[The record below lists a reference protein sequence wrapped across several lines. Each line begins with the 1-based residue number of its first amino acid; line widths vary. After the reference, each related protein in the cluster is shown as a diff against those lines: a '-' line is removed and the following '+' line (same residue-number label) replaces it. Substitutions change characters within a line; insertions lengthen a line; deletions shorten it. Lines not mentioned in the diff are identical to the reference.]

1 MSYKE
6 FLNNIDEYVGKIIQL
21 TVRRKQDGYISKTQR
36 YVWSNKEF
44 GELKADS
51 LIEILD
57 VKVIR
62 DGKLDRSVKG
72 IIGVR

>member
-6 FLNNIDEYVGKIIQL
+6 FLKNIDNYVGKIIEL
-21 TVRRKQDGYISKTQR
+21 TIRRKQDGYINKTQR

-51 LIEILD
+51 LIEVLG
-57 VKVIR
+57 VEVIR
-62 DGKLDRSVKG
+62 NGKLDRSVKD